1 MPIEI
6 EPDEHERR
14 ILDSLRKPGE
24 SDQDLIHAL
33 IAGAGGSQGVLR
45 PLYEV
50 RMADWQHG
58 LLAFALALLAFITLC
73 DGLRWQLAASAA
85 AGSYLYLF
93 LMIASIAMRP
103 ATGRQPPSF
112 LCKAWRK
119 KNRSAR
125 LLEPLTGVPT
135 RHWAIVVGAHAELT
149 IRAQRTLI
157 RAA

>member
-73 DGLRWQLAASAA
+73 DGLRSQLAASAA
-85 AGSYLYLF
+85 AG
-93 LMIASIAMRP
+93 
-103 ATGRQPPSF
+103 
-112 LCKAWRK
+112 
-119 KNRSAR
+119 
-125 LLEPLTGVPT
+125 
-135 RHWAIVVGAHAELT
+135 
-149 IRAQRTLI
+149 
-157 RAA
+157 